1 MAQRTTFPKRIR
13 SKVFNDAQAV
23 KTMRTQHGIATDFC
37 YAGGDELSLIC
48 PECGI
53 NSVRISPPEIAHG
66 DLSSRGLV
74 VTIRCE
80 CKNLHTFSVVFQQHK
95 SITFVRTVVDPVARK
110 ERSSS
115 FSTMNKLFYSI
126 AEMYARG
133 LLKATYPPDD
143 TPVHYECRIYPQH
156 DPEELLKNNNVVYIG
171 WTISLEYVNEATNMG
186 IHRMEFI
193 RSTKRELIDAL
204 RDVPT
209 VITNARQK
217 RTFQDWLFANK
228 PSLERFVT
236 SDKDG
241 GSWK

>member
-1 MAQRTTFPKRIR
+1 MK
-13 SKVFNDAQAV
+13 
-23 KTMRTQHGIATDFC
+23 TQHGIATDFC
-37 YAGGDELSLIC
+37 YADGDELALIC

-53 NSVRISPPEIAHG
+53 NSVRIYPPEISHG

-80 CKNLHTFSVVFQQHK
+80 CESLHTFSVVFEQHK
-95 SITFVRTVVDPVARK
+95 DITFVRTDVDLVARK

-115 FSTMNKLFYSI
+115 FSTTNKLFYSI

-171 WTISLEYVNEATNMG
+171 WTMSLEYVNEATNRE

-204 RDVPT
+204 RDVTT
-209 VITNARQK
+209 VITNVQQK
-217 RTFQDWLFANK
+217 RTFQDWLFANQ

-241 GSWK
+241 GLWR